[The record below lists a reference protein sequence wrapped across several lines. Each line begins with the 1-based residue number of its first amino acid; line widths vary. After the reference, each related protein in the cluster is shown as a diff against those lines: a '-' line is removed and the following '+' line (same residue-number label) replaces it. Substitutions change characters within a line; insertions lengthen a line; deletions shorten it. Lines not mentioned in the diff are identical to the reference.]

1 MNIPAAIHAT
11 EVACFLLANTAFPR
25 SVGLN
30 LAQIEW
36 HLTQLRSRY
45 FLRMSAALERLDH
58 LNGMMTYQNV
68 AELAGGQQLSPFLD
82 YVQREIGGS
91 APGHRRDVHWLRAV
105 RSGFAVS
112 A

>member
-1 MNIPAAIHAT
+1 MYAYRREHPSGYHAK

-45 FLRMSAALERLDH
+45 FLSMSAALERLDQ
-58 LNGMMTYQNV
+58 LNGMMSYQNIT
-68 AELAGGQQLSPFLD
+68 ELAGRKLSPFLD
-82 YVQREIGGS
+82 YVQREIGALHQDIVETFTG
-91 APGHRRDVHWLRAV
+91 
-105 RSGFAVS
+105 
-112 A
+112 